1 MCTKRAFSV
10 VFIFIF
16 LFACTGC
23 DGLYVNAD
31 HTSALRINEVVSS
44 NTRSLVDEALGTPD
58 WIELYNASASPN
70 DLTGYGLTDNP
81 KAPHK
86 WTFPSVTIPA
96 GGYLIVYAT
105 KADGALCTGFG
116 LSRGGDSLCLSDR
129 YYTLLDYV
137 EIPALESDIS
147 FARGKDGAFGYCAAP
162 TPGSENVAE
171 IVLDPALLTFDSGSG
186 RLTLSEVV
194 PHNAS
199 CADAYEKYP
208 AWAEV
213 QNSSDAPILLS
224 EYYLT
229 DDAEDAFK
237 WHLPDLSLIHI

>member
-58 WIELYNASASPN
+58 WIELYNASASPI

-116 LSRGGDSLCLSDR
+116 LSRGGDSLCLSDK

-137 EIPALESDIS
+137 EIPHLKATYPLPV
-147 FARGKDGAFGYCAAP
+147 GKTVLLA
-162 TPGSENVAE
+162 
-171 IVLDPALLTFDSGSG
+171 IVLLLHPVRKMLRRSCWIQLCSHLTAAAAGSPS
-186 RLTLSEVV
+186 RR
-194 PHNAS
+194 
-199 CADAYEKYP
+199 
-208 AWAEV
+208 
-213 QNSSDAPILLS
+213 
-224 EYYLT
+224 
-229 DDAEDAFK
+229 
-237 WHLPDLSLIHI
+237 

>member
-1 MCTKRAFSV
+1 MRLHVCTKRAFSV

-58 WIELYNASASPN
+58 WIELYNASASPI

-116 LSRGGDSLCLSDR
+116 LSRGGDSLCLSDK
-129 YYTLLDYV
+129 YYTPLDYV
-137 EIPALESDIS
+137 EIPALESPCHPSKS
-147 FARGKDGAFGYCAAP
+147 FMLYPPRRGATAAP
-162 TPGSENVAE
+162 P
-171 IVLDPALLTFDSGSG
+171 
-186 RLTLSEVV
+186 
-194 PHNAS
+194 
-199 CADAYEKYP
+199 
-208 AWAEV
+208 
-213 QNSSDAPILLS
+213 
-224 EYYLT
+224 
-229 DDAEDAFK
+229 
-237 WHLPDLSLIHI
+237 

>member
-1 MCTKRAFSV
+1 MRLHVCTKRAFSV
-10 VFIFIF
+10 VFIFIL
-16 LFACTGC
+16 LFACAGC

-31 HTSALRINEVVSS
+31 HTSALCINEVVSS

-58 WIELYNASASPN
+58 WIELYNASASPI

-116 LSRGGDSLCLSDR
+116 LSRGGDSLCLSDK

-147 FARGKDGAFGYCAAP
+147 FARGKDGTFGYCAAP

-171 IVLDPALLTFDSGSG
+171 IVSDPALLTFDSGSG
-186 RLTLSEVV
+186 GLTLSEVV
-194 PHNAS
+194 PRNEIGRAH
-199 CADAYEKYP
+199 
-208 AWAEV
+208 V
-213 QNSSDAPILLS
+213 
-224 EYYLT
+224 
-229 DDAEDAFK
+229 
-237 WHLPDLSLIHI
+237 